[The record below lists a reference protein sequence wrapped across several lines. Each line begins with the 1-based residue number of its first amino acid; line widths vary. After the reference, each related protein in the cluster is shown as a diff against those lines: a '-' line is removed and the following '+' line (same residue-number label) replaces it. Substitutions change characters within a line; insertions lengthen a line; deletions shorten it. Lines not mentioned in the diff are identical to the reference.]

1 MSLPQGS
8 PPGLLGISRGF
19 PQISL
24 APLLLPPAGH
34 CLHCVVP
41 LGHRPGRVLRLSC
54 GTQAMSLVPLPCRV
68 FSEIAIWPLFVAHF
82 FIRSRQE
89 FHGIWAETSPRIFSS
104 QFSFSPLPITGTSG
118 VALSSWLR
126 APSLSSF
133 SIPHGIGFCLPSLPD
148 LRRLAHILEWTGSGS
163 LQEMRFCSR
172 TQKDLVSSFSTC
184 PSWRCDLG

>member
-1 MSLPQGS
+1 MRLPQGS
-8 PPGLLGISRGF
+8 PPGLPGISRGF

-54 GTQAMSLVPLPCRV
+54 GTQVMSLVPLPYRV
-68 FSEIAIWPLFVAHF
+68 FSEIAIWPFFVAHF

-89 FHGIWAETSPRIFSS
+89 FHGVWAETSPRNFFS
-104 QFSFSPLPITGTSG
+104 QFSFSPLPHHRDFWG
-118 VALSSWLR
+118 
-126 APSLSSF
+126 SSF
-133 SIPHGIGFCLPSLPD
+133 FLAQASQSLTESASVFPVSLPG

>member
-1 MSLPQGS
+1 MRLPQGS

-41 LGHRPGRVLRLSC
+41 LGHCPGRVLRLSC

-89 FHGIWAETSPRIFSS
+89 FHGIWAETSPRNFSS
-104 QFSFSPLPITGTSG
+104 QFSFSPLPHHRDFWGSSFFLAQSS
-118 VALSSWLR
+118 VPLKLLNPSRNRLLSSQF
-126 APSLSSF
+126 A
-133 SIPHGIGFCLPSLPD
+133 
-148 LRRLAHILEWTGSGS
+148 RL
-163 LQEMRFCSR
+163 
-172 TQKDLVSSFSTC
+172 TQTC
-184 PSWRCDLG
+184 PYLGVDRLGLTTRDEVLLTHSERSGF